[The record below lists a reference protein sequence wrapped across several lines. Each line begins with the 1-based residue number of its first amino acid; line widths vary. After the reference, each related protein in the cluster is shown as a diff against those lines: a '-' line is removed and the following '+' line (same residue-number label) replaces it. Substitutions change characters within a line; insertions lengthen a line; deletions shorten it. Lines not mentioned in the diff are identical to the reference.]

1 MIHVA
6 FFKPNKLS
14 FCISVF
20 SLSTSLLICFVKIFL
35 KFWVNLFHRD
45 WRFKGPKFQTK
56 PFFFLLYNLQC
67 FIMRLTFPLVENL
80 GLDLIL
86 RGAAKFFSTF
96 AKIFLHFCFKLSSW
110 PELGWRSPTPIS
122 FQKESGRNPKTRQN
136 PLIPGRNPKKIS
148 YIFFLSSWPELGS
161 RSPITPISIV
171 DSLDIKWF
179 IPPTQPGGSKDDP
192 SSTFP
197 PHHPLK
203 HNFGAKLVFF
213 PQNDDTHFSHFY
225 DSQIFC
231 YDFCQI
237 LTPRIRNSSY
247 CCCCCS

>member
-1 MIHVA
+1 MGPSWYNIHAA

-110 PELGWRSPTPIS
+110 PELGCWSPTPIS
-122 FQKESGRNPKTRQN
+122 FQKKSGRNPKTGQN
-136 PLIPGRNPKKIS
+136 PQIPGRIPKKNLLH
-148 YIFFLSSWPELGS
+148 FLPLLLARIGV
-161 RSPITPISIV
+161 PISHHPNIHCWLPWYQMIYPSHPARGV
-171 DSLDIKWF
+171 QRWSIF
-179 IPPTQPGGSKDDP
+179 NISPAPPTK
-192 SSTFP
+192 T
-197 PHHPLK
+197 
-203 HNFGAKLVFF
+203 
-213 PQNDDTHFSHFY
+213 
-225 DSQIFC
+225 
-231 YDFCQI
+231 
-237 LTPRIRNSSY
+237 
-247 CCCCCS
+247 